1 MHRENWEHAAAYSW
15 ALGRTA
21 RTTDRVACG
30 EQVLTQGPDFH
41 LRNILVAPTLPVL
54 VYQPTKPHSPVP
66 IMSDRNPESSDER
79 TGSVFLCLKFAC
91 ASDRHLAIAQTS
103 S

>member
-1 MHRENWEHAAAYSW
+1 MRPHT
-15 ALGRTA
+15 LGHSGGQQGLRTGS
-21 RTTDRVACG
+21 RG

-66 IMSDRNPESSDER
+66 IMSDRNPESQDER

-91 ASDRHLAIAQTS
+91 GSDRHLAIAQTS